1 MEYYV
6 VANKDKAEYMTYG
19 PTFSWGLSEYRM
31 TNTDLE
37 HCHKF
42 TSKTIAQ
49 SAIQNYV
56 SNRMSGDLENY
67 QILKI
72 RIDIVIERE
81 NLQVYN
87 KDFKFSYTTS
97 QNEDQITKEE
107 IAEML
112 KGRYGIE
119 RDFDYK
125 FKMTRKH
132 CRTHVVYVDIKFKD

>member
-6 VANKDKAEYMTYG
+6 VANKDKTKYMIYG
-19 PTFSWGLSEYRM
+19 PTFSWGLSKYRM

-42 TSKTIAQ
+42 TSKIIAQ

-56 SNRMSGDLENY
+56 SNRMSGDLEDY

-72 RIDIVIERE
+72 RIDIVVEKE
-81 NLQVYN
+81 NLQAYN
-87 KDFKFSYTTS
+87 KSFKFSYTTS
-97 QNEDQITKEE
+97 KNEDQITKED
-107 IAEML
+107 IKLML
-112 KGRYGIE
+112 VYRYGIE

-125 FKMTRKH
+125 FKMAQKH
-132 CRTHVVYVDIKFKD
+132 CRTHVVYVNVKFKD

>member
-6 VANKDKAEYMTYG
+6 VANKDKTEYMIYKNAFT
-19 PTFSWGLSEYRM
+19 WGLSEFTM
-31 TNTDLE
+31 GKTDLE

-42 TSKTIAQ
+42 TSKITAQ

-56 SNRMSGDLENY
+56 SKCFSGNLEDY

-72 RIDIVIERE
+72 RVDIVVERE

-97 QNEDQITKEE
+97 QSEDQITKEE
-107 IAEML
+107 IAKML
-112 KGRYGIE
+112 KGMYGIE

-125 FKMTRKH
+125 FKMTQKH